1 MLFVSSN
8 YFKSTL
14 FIKYLSIMNQLQLV
28 CQEMLASDMPMQK
41 RFLGHH
47 HWSAIA
53 GRKQLQATT
62 CAICGQYQNVGST
75 LLYDILIEKGTP
87 VFCNNEEHFDFTNEK
102 VVEEDHSIPHEL
114 WPYYNEDIEYSD
126 AEIDSDA
133 ETELGAF
140 HLPQEVENSDND
152 TEYNDDTDL
161 YM

>member
-62 CAICGQYQNVGST
+62 
-75 LLYDILIEKGTP
+75 
-87 VFCNNEEHFDFTNEK
+87 
-102 VVEEDHSIPHEL
+102 
-114 WPYYNEDIEYSD
+114 
-126 AEIDSDA
+126 
-133 ETELGAF
+133 
-140 HLPQEVENSDND
+140 
-152 TEYNDDTDL
+152 
-161 YM
+161 